1 MVETT
6 GKEGKK
12 IGEKMGKRLEYYAF
26 LTGFREPF
34 FAFIVSFNSDGFFVR
49 DADRVAFV
57 DVTSAPSGF
66 IRSTH
71 LIRVTPVTEL
81 TASRH

>member
-1 MVETT
+1 
-6 GKEGKK
+6 
-12 IGEKMGKRLEYYAF
+12 MGKRLEYYAF
-26 LTGFREPF
+26 LTDFREPF

-71 LIRVTPVTEL
+71 LIRATPVTEL